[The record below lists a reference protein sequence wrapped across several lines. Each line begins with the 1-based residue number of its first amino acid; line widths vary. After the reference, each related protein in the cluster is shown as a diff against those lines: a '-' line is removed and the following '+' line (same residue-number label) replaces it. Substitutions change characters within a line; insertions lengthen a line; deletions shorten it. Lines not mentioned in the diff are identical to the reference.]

1 MRYELSAQRIRG
13 DPQKRGDQL
22 NSTQLKKGGRLMKR
36 WLTSLVIA
44 FAILPFALS
53 SVFAYVS
60 IGQKFKNITRAD
72 LIDLYDF
79 PVMVT
84 GAPNAD
90 WTWSAGA
97 NHQYATFPQN
107 MILALRLTGS
117 LDPNNHPPDSMFGFL
132 QRVVNAL
139 IKSGSGGQ
147 YGTIPYFRN
156 YLDLMI
162 KRFTDGDTATHVD
175 FDTATFR
182 HVNADYNGDGVPN
195 GWEMKP
201 ILSGTC
207 MNIPLVGEV
216 CINMYL
222 YDVDGPGNPAGLIV
236 DYDPS
241 TSYFEVKPDEG
252 SDVEDS
258 GIPSSSLGFSSDNP
272 RTDDDSLDVTIVL
285 NDFQLDTFF
294 EPPHADQVTT
304 TAVVKDWYDD
314 AVSDPATD
322 LSNYLKAYGKLIIP
336 TLKISLGLRVLSTYN
351 DEVYPRVVAIGFELT
366 NLSFDTNIQLVLNDG
381 PYCKSSTP
389 HEDGFGVWA
398 YVRADGT
405 VNYHPTTDNE
415 YNCVVTE
422 SATIANNGGA
432 TDSYIDDSTYKIS
445 TRLTEIV
452 PFLEAEIRAYM
463 EDKFTSEQKPAPGY
477 YFGPTSLLDLS
488 SMLGKLHF
496 DWPLRAGTD
505 VVQIE
510 LGLSS
515 DVDLDGKGEFWA
527 DQWGVLVPFNAGVEL
542 LWYYGSLTQP
552 TATTPVA
559 VTSCVWND
567 AAFTGY
573 VDGWLRGTTSDDP
586 YLTQPLN
593 LRYWYSSAS
602 TDPLSG
608 ILNGW
613 ELPYP
618 VKNWTPPSNIA
629 PPGNYKIVDN
639 FPPFYVTPFTYAIG
653 LAVHQNLLSMLV
665 YDLAVKGLLCINLD
679 GNDPNNPLASLKLGG
694 LGGLGGLL
702 GGGTKGGLLNTE
714 TFKMIFPALEK
725 AFPDSVMYIRI
736 LPLFKNSPVPA
747 DVASSYPNGITSDYW
762 YGYEF
767 APAIPKDVKVPFA
780 IMGGPVIKT
789 MSFDT
794 LPHGGIAPDFSIVI
808 PHLVV
813 EFYVYDAN
821 AGNILRRAFAVD
833 LELVLGL
840 NIDILR
846 PDMVP
851 MPYGA
856 GGNPNVPY
864 AYTGTWYPIGCLG
877 PNDPVYPC
885 EFSANTMRVFR
896 IAGLAKPRIN
906 AIIEYEEM
914 SSRVTTAN
922 AFNSRKVYADALSNL
937 IGLILNSDLSG
948 WAEVGLDLGALTG
961 LPIAIDSPYFGPSF
975 VTNGT
980 GNGTDGFN
988 LSDLDHNGFG
998 DYLVAGIGLYLGVT
1012 EATMAKFLLSEID
1025 PLISGEGHSTLSDML
1040 GSLTGGGGGLGGLGL
1055 GPANAEPAYI
1065 PADGYPPETILEKP
1079 SKIGVQTVFKVTAY
1093 DPDSQGE
1100 PILFSYRLDGGLWTP
1115 YLPLKE
1121 IKLNGL
1127 WEGRHVLEVK
1137 AMDMEGHRE
1146 GTPVKYEFVVDTQPP
1161 QVHIIGK
1168 TLTDDSPVFFV
1179 DAKDYITPSDKI
1191 KVSYSVDGSKWT
1203 PFSYDKQIELSGLSA
1218 GKHVLAVKAVD
1229 EAGNVAEVV
1238 QNFVVEDGGFGCAMT
1253 SGSGSIANFLI
1264 LLILPAIFLVAI
1276 RKKEEE

>member
-1 MRYELSAQRIRG
+1 
-13 DPQKRGDQL
+13 
-22 NSTQLKKGGRLMKR
+22 MKR
-36 WLTSLVIA
+36 WLTSILIA
-44 FAILPFALS
+44 MAIMPFAFSSLS
-53 SVFAYVS
+53 AYVS
-60 IGQKFKNITRAD
+60 IGQQFKNITRAD

-90 WTWSAGA
+90 WTYSAGA
-97 NHQYATFPQN
+97 NNELGTFPQN

-117 LDPNNHPPDSMFGFL
+117 LDPDNHPPDSMMGFL

-139 IKSGSGGQ
+139 LKSGSGGE

-156 YLDLMI
+156 YLDLMV

-175 FDTATFR
+175 FDTDTFE
-182 HVNADYNGDGVPN
+182 HVNADYNGDGVIN
-195 GWEMKP
+195 GWEAKP
-201 ILSGTC
+201 LLSGMC
-207 MNIPLVGEV
+207 LNIPLVGEV
-216 CINMYL
+216 CLNMYL
-222 YDVDGPGNPAGLIV
+222 YDVDGPGTPNGLVV
-236 DYDPS
+236 DYDPN
-241 TSYFEVKPDEG
+241 TSYFKIYPDVR
-252 SDVEDS
+252 SDVEES
-258 GIPSSSLGFSSDNP
+258 GITSSSLGFSTDNP
-272 RTDDDSLDVTIVL
+272 RTDDDALNVEIEL
-285 NDFQLDTFF
+285 NDFQLDAFF

-322 LSNYLKAYGKLIIP
+322 LSNYLKAYGKIIIP
-336 TLKISLGLRVLSTYN
+336 TLSIKLGLRVLSTYN
-351 DEVYPRVVAIGFELT
+351 DEVYPRVVALGFELT
-366 NLSFDTNIQLVLNDG
+366 ELSLDTNIQLVLNDG
-381 PYCKSSTP
+381 PYCTGNTP

-398 YVRADGT
+398 YVRADKT
-405 VNYHPTTDNE
+405 VNYTPTTDNE
-415 YNCVVTE
+415 YNCVDGE
-422 SATIANNGGA
+422 SATIDDNGGV
-432 TDSYIDDSTYKIS
+432 TNTYIDDSTYKIS
-445 TRLTEIV
+445 TRLTEII

-463 EDKFTSEQKPAPGY
+463 EDKFTSEEKPAPGY

-488 SMLGKLHF
+488 SILSGIKF

-527 DQWGVLVPFNAGVEL
+527 DQWGAMMPFNSGVEL

-552 TATTPVA
+552 TATMPVA
-559 VTSCVWND
+559 VTSCVWDD

-573 VDGWLRGTTSDDP
+573 VDGWLKGTTSDDP
-586 YLTQPLN
+586 YLTQPMN

-613 ELPYP
+613 QLPYP
-618 VKNWTPPSNIA
+618 VKDWTPPANIA
-629 PPGNYKIVDN
+629 PPGTYKIVDN
-639 FPPFYVTPFTYAIG
+639 YPPFYVTPFTYAVG

-665 YDLAVKGLLCINLD
+665 YDLAAKGLLCIDLD
-679 GNDPNNPLASLKLGG
+679 GNDPNNPLANLNLGA
-694 LGGLGGLL
+694 LGGLL

-725 AFPDSVMYIRI
+725 AFPDSVMYIRV

-747 DVASSYPNGITSDYW
+747 DVAGSYPDGITAGYW
-762 YGYEF
+762 YDYEF

-780 IMGGPVIKT
+780 IMGGPVIKS

-794 LPHGGIAPDFSIVI
+794 LPNGGIAPDFSIVI

-813 EFYVYDAN
+813 EFYVYDSN
-821 AGNILRRAFAVD
+821 AGNILRRAFAID
-833 LELVLGL
+833 LEIVLGL

-846 PDMVP
+846 PEMVP

-856 GGNPNVPY
+856 GGDPTVPY

-877 PNDPVYPC
+877 PSDPVYPC
-885 EFSANTMRVFR
+885 EFSANTLRVFR
-896 IAGLAKPRIN
+896 IAGLANPRIN

-914 SSRVTTAN
+914 STRITTAN
-922 AFNSRKVYADALSNL
+922 AFDSRKVYADALSNL
-937 IGLILNSDLSG
+937 IGLILNSNLSG

-988 LSDLDHNGFG
+988 LSDLDNNGFG
-998 DYLVAGIGLYLGVT
+998 DYLIAGIGLYLGVT
-1012 EATMAKFLLSEID
+1012 EATLAKFLLSEID
-1025 PLISGEGHSTLSDML
+1025 PLISGEVHSTLSDML
-1040 GSLTGGGGGLGGLGL
+1040 GNLGGGGGLGL
-1055 GPANAEPAYI
+1055 GPAAAQETAYI
-1065 PADGYPPETILEKP
+1065 PGDGFPPETILEKP

-1115 YLPLKE
+1115 YLPLTE
-1121 IKLNGL
+1121 IKLDGL
-1127 WEGRHVLEVK
+1127 WEGKHVLEVK

-1146 GTPVKYEFVVDTQPP
+1146 STAVRYEFVVDTQAPEIH
-1161 QVHIIGK
+1161 VIGK

-1179 DAKDYITPSDKI
+1179 EAKDYITPAEEI

-1229 EAGNVAEVV
+1229 EAGNVCEVV
-1238 QNFVVEDGGFGCAMT
+1238 QNFVVEDGGFGCTMT
-1253 SGSGSIANFLI
+1253 GGSGSLANFLI
-1264 LLILPAIFLVAI
+1264 LLVLPGLFLVVL
-1276 RKKEEE
+1276 RRREED